1 MTVCVIFYKMYI
13 TMRRPANKKQNF
25 SFIPPV
31 PVTNGPK
38 TIICPQQQ
46 QKKNIY
52 VLYIFFFLNNIP
64 VHAFFFLTFIVP
76 LAYTLKQM
84 PDTIP

>member
-13 TMRRPANKKQNF
+13 TMRRPANTKQNF

-38 TIICPQQQ
+38 TIICPRGEKK
-46 QKKNIY
+46 KKNKKMFFIY
-52 VLYIFFFLNNIP
+52 FFLNNVYARI
-64 VHAFFFLTFIVP
+64 FWKTFIMP
-76 LAYTLKQM
+76 LVYT
-84 PDTIP
+84 